1 MKAAVLKIKNMQFEI
16 RDVETPKNTQGES
29 LIRVESCGI
38 CGTDLKEYKKKFETW
53 KSWKR
58 FALAVARRA
67 GRRMHGKTELRLGH
81 EVYGTIEETT
91 NPELENKKVV
101 VFPDIH
107 CGTCE
112 ACRNGFITVCN
123 RFSNIG
129 FERDGGFAEYV
140 TVPDTNIMTV
150 PETVDPKVANL
161 TEPLACALHA
171 IEVAGLKKGDNV
183 LVVGVGPIGLLITH
197 ICNKEFESETVAC
210 DVSPFRLKMAG
221 EMGASATIKPSELQ
235 SRERFADVVFDCT
248 GGLAQLMNQ
257 LVSTLRPH
265 GTICVEGFYEG
276 NQQIWL
282 RRMQMKE
289 GRLVTSQGDNLKNR
303 QDAISKIEL
312 YGDELKPLITH
323 TYPLENISQAFD
335 TAVKHY
341 ETNAVKVL
349 VKP

>member
-1 MKAAVLKIKNMQFEI
+1 MKAAFLKIKNMQFEI
-16 RDVETPKNTQGES
+16 RDVQIPNIMQGES
-29 LIRVESCGI
+29 LVRVESCGI
-38 CGTDLKEYKKKFETW
+38 CGTDLKDYKKKFETW
-53 KSWKR
+53 KSWRR

-67 GRRMHGKTELRLGH
+67 GRRMYGKTELRLGH
-81 EVYGTIEETT
+81 EVYGTIEDTT
-91 NPELENKKVV
+91 QPELQNKRVV

-112 ACRNGFITVCN
+112 ACQNGFITVCTN
-123 RFSNIG
+123 FCNIG

-140 TVPDTNIMTV
+140 AVPDTNLMQV
-150 PETVDPKVANL
+150 PNTVDAQVANL
-161 TEPLACALHA
+161 TEPLACGLHA

-183 LVVGVGPIGLLITH
+183 LVLGVGPIGQLIAY
-197 ICNKEFESETVAC
+197 ICSKEFGSETVAC

-221 EMGASATIKPSELQ
+221 EMGAATTIKPSELQ
-235 SRERFADVVFDCT
+235 NQERFADVVFDCT

-257 LVSTLRPH
+257 LISTLRPR

-276 NQQIWL
+276 NKSVWL
-282 RRMQMKE
+282 RKLQMKE
-289 GRLVTSQGDNLKNR
+289 GRIVTSQGDNIKNR

-312 YGDELKPLITH
+312 YGNELKPLITH
-323 TYPLENISQAFD
+323 TYPLEEISAAFD
-335 TAVKHY
+335 VAVKHY